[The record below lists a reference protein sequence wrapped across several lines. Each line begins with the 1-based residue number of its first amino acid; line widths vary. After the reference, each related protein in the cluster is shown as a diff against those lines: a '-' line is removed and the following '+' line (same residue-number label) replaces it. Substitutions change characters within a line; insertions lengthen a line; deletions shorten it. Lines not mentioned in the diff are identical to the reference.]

1 MIGKYDILRA
11 QLAWLKEKRNKS
23 NMDSLNAF
31 VDEQIKEVE
40 AVINGTGSLD
50 YTFVI
55 ERTDGSRTAID
66 LQALEHLLK

>member
-66 LQALEHLLK
+66 LQALKHLLK

>member
-31 VDEQIKEVE
+31 VDEQTKEVE

-55 ERTDGSRTAID
+55 ERTNGSRTAID

>member
-1 MIGKYDILRA
+1 MIDKYDILRA

>member
-55 ERTDGSRTAID
+55 ERTNGSRTAID

>member
-31 VDEQIKEVE
+31 VDEQIKEV
-40 AVINGTGSLD
+40 
-50 YTFVI
+50 
-55 ERTDGSRTAID
+55 
-66 LQALEHLLK
+66 

>member
-1 MIGKYDILRA
+1 
-11 QLAWLKEKRNKS
+11 
-23 NMDSLNAF
+23 MDSLNAF